1 MTIRSTRRA
10 KTGSGDDQDQP
21 LPPSSWRQEIAELT
35 YAQARTA
42 LEVAL
47 GQLQS
52 EDLEVETMADL
63 YHRAL
68 AYAQRCEEVL
78 EQVAQEIIQLD
89 PSDLEQDP

>member
-10 KTGSGDDQDQP
+10 KTGSADDHDQP
-21 LPPSSWRQEIAELT
+21 LPPSSWEQEIAELT

-63 YHRAL
+63 YRRAL
-68 AYAQRCEEVL
+68 AYAQRCEQVL
-78 EQVAQEIIQLD
+78 EQVGQEIIQLD
-89 PSDLEQDP
+89 PSDLEQNP

>member
-1 MTIRSTRRA
+1 MSIRSTRRA
-10 KTGSGDDQDQP
+10 KPSTGGPPEQP
-21 LPPSSWRQEIAELT
+21 VHASSWDQEIAELT

-42 LEVAL
+42 LELAV

-63 YHRAL
+63 YRRAL

-78 EQVAQEIIQLD
+78 QQVDQEIMQLD
-89 PSDLEQDP
+89 PADLEHDS